1 MSGKVTNFFKMASRL
16 KLGSLITFYRL
27 KYFTKDDKNLH
38 RFRMKNGLSLNVNKN
53 QGDLTTLFEVFVD
66 EDYKFGES
74 TPEKLNIIDIGA
86 NVGYFSL
93 YITKK
98 FPNANIY
105 SFEPFPDT
113 FTRLNEHLKLNK
125 AVNVK
130 PYNLAV
136 SDFEGTSKFYSFEWT
151 GCNTMIDGEFD
162 ESLSKVTEVNC
173 VKFDDLRKLTGSEK
187 FEYAKIDCEGSEY
200 PMLLNS
206 SDEALKAV
214 KKYIIEVHNSDKYS
228 KDDLAKRFSDLG
240 YKFHRTDNLLIAEI

>member
-16 KLGSLITFYRL
+16 KLGSLITFYML

-74 TPEKLNIIDIGA
+74 TSEKLNIIDIGA

-98 FPNANIY
+98 FQNANVY

-173 VKFDDLRKLTGSEK
+173 VKFDDLRNLTGSEK